1 MLKTIFRTFL
11 LGLGVGVLVAPRPG
25 HETRQLLSE
34 KFNQLFNTSDANTS
48 AQEWERPLSDNVD
61 TAVTPSHHYTD
72 TSIGSSSVAIG
83 DTSGTVASGGSTA
96 GATDI

>member
-34 KFNQLFNTSDANTS
+34 KFNQLFNGGDGSTS
-48 AQEWERPLSDNVD
+48 AQEWNRPLSDNVD
-61 TAVTPSHHYTD
+61 TAVIPSQHYTG
-72 TSIGSSSVAIG
+72 TSIGSSSVSVG
-83 DTSGTVASGGSTA
+83 DTSSTAASSGSTA
-96 GATDI
+96 DATDI